1 MDTCSVGETIA
12 RRMAFGLNNWGQL
25 GKGYR
30 SEEVVEPARIIFFDD
45 KTIVQMALSQ
55 HATAVLVDDGSV

>member
-1 MDTCSVGETIA
+1 
-12 RRMAFGLNNWGQL
+12 MAFGLNNWGQL

-30 SEEVVEPARIIFFDD
+30 SEEVVEPARITFFDD